1 MTFASNHFSRVK
13 LDACHK
19 NYFIMKL
26 SLGQEYTFQ
35 EKNNEIIATFNLYL
49 NLATYQEQQVKW
61 KLIPTLFLF

>member
-1 MTFASNHFSRVK
+1 
-13 LDACHK
+13 
-19 NYFIMKL
+19 MKL